1 MNVRNRAYILDY
13 TRYSPLIGSGAKLA
27 ADSAVIGR
35 TCAGAHL
42 TLGPFATVR
51 ADGERIVLGDD
62 CFFGE
67 RSTVH
72 ISDSLLPSVVGNR
85 VAVARYALVHACTL
99 GDDVVLGEAAVV
111 MDGAVVGQGA
121 VIGPGALVPPRKQ
134 LEGGWLY
141 QGNPAQAVRQ
151 VGAEEL
157 QAAQRAVREGTPHPM
172 VGAEQSLLA
181 LPYWVSAP
189 AAVGEAAGVAPCM
202 DALCYVAPGALLA
215 GDVRLA
221 AEASIW
227 FGCVLSA
234 GGAGIAV
241 GEGSNV
247 QDNSFLVTDARRGDI
262 RIGRNVTIGHN
273 VRMGACTVEDDS
285 LIGMGAELEDGVVVA
300 RGGMVGAR
308 AYVEKGT
315 LVEAGHIWAGRPAR
329 AFRPVSEAEQKF
341 FQRGKEVYIVYARD
355 YQRT

>member
-1 MNVRNRAYILDY
+1 MSRAHILDY
-13 TRYSPLIGSGAKLA
+13 TIYSPVIGPDAKLA

-35 TCAGAHL
+35 TRAGARL
-42 TLGPFATVR
+42 ALGPYATVR
-51 ADGERIVLGDD
+51 ADGEHILIGDD

-72 ISDSLLPSVVGNR
+72 IADALLPSVVGNR

-121 VIGPGALVPPRKQ
+121 VIGSGTLVPPRKQ

-141 QGNPAQAVRQ
+141 QGNPAQAVRP

-157 QAAQRAVREGTPHPM
+157 QAAQRAVRDDTPHPL
-172 VGAEQSLLA
+172 VGTAQSLLA
-181 LPYWVSAP
+181 LPHWASA
-189 AAVGEAAGVAPCM
+189 GTAAGAAPNM
-202 DALCYVAPGALLA
+202 DARSYVAPGALLA
-215 GDVRLA
+215 GDVHLA
-221 AEASIW
+221 ADANIW
-227 FGCVLSA
+227 FGCVLFA
-234 GGAGIAV
+234 GGASIAV

-247 QDNSFLVTDARRGDI
+247 QDNSFLVTDAGRGAI

-273 VRMGACTVEDDS
+273 VRMGACTIADDC
-285 LIGMGAELEDGVVVA
+285 LIGMGSELEDGVMVE

-308 AYVEKGT
+308 AYVEAGT
-315 LVEAGHIWAGRPAR
+315 LVEAGQIWAGRPAR
-329 AFRPVSEAEQKF
+329 AFRQVSEAEQKY
-341 FQRGKEVYIVYARD
+341 FQRGKDVYVGYARD
-355 YQRT
+355 YRRP

>member
-1 MNVRNRAYILDY
+1 MRRAHILDY
-13 TRYSPLIGSGAKLA
+13 TIYGPLIGPDANLA
-27 ADSAVIGR
+27 PDSAVIGR
-35 TCAGAHL
+35 TRAGARL
-42 TLGPFATVR
+42 TLGPYATVR
-51 ADGERIVLGDD
+51 ADGEHILLGDD

-111 MDGAVVGQGA
+111 MDGAVVGTGA

-151 VGAEEL
+151 VCAEEL
-157 QAAQRAVREGTPHPM
+157 QGAQHAVRNGLPHPL
-172 VGAEQSLLA
+172 VGVEQSLLA
-181 LPYWVSAP
+181 LPHWMSART
-189 AAVGEAAGVAPCM
+189 AADGAPRLDAGS
-202 DALCYVAPGALLA
+202 YVAPGALLA

-221 AEASIW
+221 AEVGIW
-227 FGCVLSA
+227 FGCVLCA
-234 GGAGIAV
+234 GGASIV
-241 GEGSNV
+241 VDQGSNV
-247 QDNSFLVTDARRGDI
+247 QDNSFLVTAAGRGDI
-262 RIGRNVTIGHN
+262 RIGRNVTVGHN
-273 VRMGACTVEDDS
+273 VRMGACTVADDS

-300 RGGMVGAR
+300 RGGMVAAR
-308 AYVEKGT
+308 AYVEAGT

-355 YQRT
+355 YRRP